1 MISFI
6 SYILLL
12 ESFKDAERIW
22 ISQGNAKDEIT
33 KLISIFKELKTKN
46 QISGDEKDIGYWMK
60 HSFDEFKDFIASIDE
75 EYKEKSTN
83 KATEKDVIKFF
94 ENEFALVVV
103 PKTHEACQKYG
114 ASTQWCITG
123 HSDYY
128 WKQYMFQEGLTP
140 YIVIFKDKA
149 NIHRFDSNLDK
160 IAFMVPYG
168 DTGYFQSIYDGQ
180 DNEIRLSTGYE
191 ERDEDDKQIENS
203 LTSLEEILDKYKIP
217 YEDFTS
223 YMEEDY
229 EGGDRFYY
237 DDTMMKKFLKS
248 SKAIA
253 DLNEFYEETNVPV
266 EERIDDFTFEEYFT
280 QKSFVDNMEQND
292 FTNFTHSDELRSFQ
306 DYINRTIKYPETKYI
321 QDVIDEFEKDVEH
334 EYGNTDI
341 AETHFRFE

>member
-94 ENEFALVVV
+94 ENDYALVVV

-128 WKQYMFQEGLTP
+128 WKLYMFEQGLTP

-168 DTGYFQSIYDGQ
+168 DTGDFQSIYDSQ

-191 ERDEDDKQIENS
+191 ERDENDEQIENG
-203 LTSLEEILDKYKIP
+203 TMSLEEILNMCKVP

-223 YMEEDY
+223 YMEDDD
-229 EGGDRFYY
+229 EGESFYY
-237 DDTMMKKFLKS
+237 SEEMMKEFFKT
-248 SKAIA
+248 SKAMA
-253 DLNEFYEETNVPV
+253 DLNEFYEETKVP
-266 EERIDDFTFEEYFT
+266 EDERIDDFTFEEYFT
-280 QKSFVDNMEQND
+280 QEKFVDNMEQHD
-292 FTNFTHSDELRSFQ
+292 FMNFTHSDELRMFQ
-306 DYINRTIKYPETKYI
+306 DFINKSIKYPETKYV
-321 QDVIDEFEKDVEH
+321 QAVIDDFEHDVEQK
-334 EYGNTDI
+334 YAKNDTP
-341 AETHFRFE
+341 ETHFKFE